1 MTPIYLDH
9 NATTPILPEAWE
21 AMRPVM
27 AEAFGNPSSAHQM
40 GRRARQ
46 FLEDAREKMA
56 GLLGADSDEVVF
68 TSGATEANNLAIL
81 GLHLGVD
88 SPHILASRIEHPC
101 VIEPLRQLANQGV
114 AVEWLPVSERG
125 IVETE
130 AVVAQVTPNT
140 RLICLMLVNHE
151 TGAIQPVRHVAKKF
165 HKELFIHCDAAQAV
179 GKIPV
184 NFHDLSVTTLSA
196 SAHKFR
202 GPKGVGVL
210 LLKRG
215 TKCQPRFFGGHQ
227 QKGFRPG
234 TEPVAL
240 AVGMATAL
248 EVAVRDMA
256 GNLAKLEALRTRFIT
271 KLREAIPN
279 IVLNSPEATDPTPA
293 SPRNGEGSSGR
304 SSSLPVCGEGRG
316 GVEPATRGV
325 DIPATGGS
333 DRPPLIPPHAGGEKT
348 ALPQGARG
356 WGCSLPTTVN
366 LSFLG
371 CRSDVLLVSL
381 DLAGIACSTGSACS
395 SGSLL
400 PSPVL
405 EAMGVS
411 EERLRSAIRFSLS
424 AMLTAQDID
433 EAVQRIE
440 KCVLMVRNAR

>member
-1 MTPIYLDH
+1 MNSPSKVLLKCRGVWQIFEVNALASPDTTPIYLDY

-27 AEAFGNPSSAHQM
+27 AESFGNPSSAHQM

-46 FLEDAREKMA
+46 FLEDAREKVA
-56 GLLGADSDEVVF
+56 GLLGADSDEVLF

-81 GLHLGVD
+81 GLNLGVD
-88 SPHILASRIEHPC
+88 SPHILASLIEHPC
-101 VIEPLRQLANQGV
+101 VIEPLKQLANQGV
-114 AVEWLPVSERG
+114 AVEWLPVSDRG
-125 IVETE
+125 VVETE
-130 AVVAQVTPNT
+130 SVVARVTTNT

-165 HKELFIHCDAAQAV
+165 HKELLVHCDAAQAV

-215 TKCQPRFFGGHQ
+215 TKCQPRLFGGHQ
-227 QKGFRPG
+227 QKGLRPG

-256 GNLAKLEALRTRFIT
+256 GNLAKLEALRTRFVT
-271 KLREAIPN
+271 KLRDVIPSV
-279 IVLNSPEATDPTPA
+279 VLNSPEATDFD
-293 SPRNGEGSSGR
+293 G
-304 SSSLPVCGEGRG
+304 
-316 GVEPATRGV
+316 
-325 DIPATGGS
+325 
-333 DRPPLIPPHAGGEKT
+333 
-348 ALPQGARG
+348 
-356 WGCSLPTTVN
+356 LPTTVN

-405 EAMGVS
+405 VAMGVS

-424 AMLTAQDID
+424 AMLTGQDID
-433 EAVQRIE
+433 DATERIT
-440 KCVLMVRNAR
+440 KCVQMVRNAR

>member
-1 MTPIYLDH
+1 MNSPSKVLLKCRGVWQIFEVNALASPHITPIYLDY

-46 FLEDAREKMA
+46 FLEDARDKVA
-56 GLLGADSDEVVF
+56 ALLGADSDEVVF

-114 AVEWLPVSERG
+114 AVKWLPVSERG
-125 IVETE
+125 IVET
-130 AVVAQVTPNT
+130 ATVVARVTPNT

-227 QKGFRPG
+227 QKGLRPG
-234 TEPVAL
+234 TEAVAL

-256 GNLAKLEALRTRFIT
+256 GNLAKLEELRTRFVT
-271 KLREAIPN
+271 KLLEAIPN
-279 IVLNSPEATDPTPA
+279 IVLNSPEATEETPPPNPLPDA
-293 SPRNGEGSSGR
+293 ERGNGLAP
-304 SSSLPVCGEGRG
+304 LPDAERG
-316 GVEPATRGV
+316 
-325 DIPATGGS
+325 
-333 DRPPLIPPHAGGEKT
+333 
-348 ALPQGARG
+348 RG

-424 AMLTAQDID
+424 PMLTEQEIHDAAD
-433 EAVQRIE
+433 RII
-440 KCVLMVRNAR
+440 KCVQAVRQQSNKEFSPQRH

>member
-1 MTPIYLDH
+1 
-9 NATTPILPEAWE
+9 
-21 AMRPVM
+21 MRPVM

-46 FLEDAREKMA
+46 FLEDARDKVA
-56 GLLGADSDEVVF
+56 ALLGADSDEVVF

-88 SPHILASRIEHPC
+88 SPHILASQIEHPC
-101 VIEPLRQLANQGV
+101 VIEPLKQLAHQGV
-114 AVEWLPVSERG
+114 AVEWVPVSERG
-125 IVETE
+125 VVETE
-130 AVVAQVTPNT
+130 SVVARVTPNT

-215 TKCQPRFFGGHQ
+215 TKCQPRLFGGHQ
-227 QKGFRPG
+227 QKGLRPG

-248 EVAVRDMA
+248 DVAVRDMA
-256 GNLAKLEALRTRFIT
+256 SNLAKLETLRTRFVT

-279 IVLNSPEATDPTPA
+279 IVLNSPESTD
-293 SPRNGEGSSGR
+293 
-304 SSSLPVCGEGRG
+304 LDC
-316 GVEPATRGV
+316 
-325 DIPATGGS
+325 
-333 DRPPLIPPHAGGEKT
+333 
-348 ALPQGARG
+348 
-356 WGCSLPTTVN
+356 LPTTVN

-381 DLAGIACSTGSACS
+381 DLAGVACSTGSACS

-424 AMLTAQDID
+424 AMLTEQEID
-433 EAVQRIE
+433 GAVQRVE
-440 KCVLMVRNAR
+440 KCVQAMR